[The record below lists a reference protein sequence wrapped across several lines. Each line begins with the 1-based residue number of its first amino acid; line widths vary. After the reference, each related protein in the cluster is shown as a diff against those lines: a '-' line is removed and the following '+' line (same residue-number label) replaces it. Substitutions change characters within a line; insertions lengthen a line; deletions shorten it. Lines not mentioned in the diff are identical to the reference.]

1 MLKILAS
8 GFAIFLA
15 VLIVLA
21 DSGRGQS
28 LFVLVR
34 HLPGGDITGHFLLLG
49 TMSLLL
55 NAALRFKT
63 FSWRGRNILWGTV
76 LLLTIATLEESSQIF
91 FVSRSFSWSDMAANT
106 VGILVFGEL
115 GRWVWKSWTPQQKEA
130 QSLTSPAHPQ
140 S

>member
-15 VLIVLA
+15 VIIVLA

-28 LFVLVR
+28 LFALVR

-55 NAALRFKT
+55 NAALKFKT

-76 LLLTIATLEESSQIF
+76 LLLAIATLEESSQIF

-106 VGILVFGEL
+106 VGILVFGEM
-115 GRWVWKSWTPQQKEA
+115 GRWVWTSWASPRKKA